1 MSRPRKPL
9 STPSNP
15 PIADGCVMTAAS
27 PKSVLRKTRAATMLK
42 RIPSGIRQHVLAIS
56 VGSHCRDTHPIQRE
70 LTISALVHEW
80 TKPDLTRGKLSLDQ
94 YLELDQ
100 KDPTQKATRN
110 AEKDGPYFI
119 PATFRDDG
127 FRQATDVVSLCGFA
141 GDLDN
146 GTLTKADIEAKLHG
160 TFFIAYSSYSH
171 STRLPKWRF
180 LVPYQESIHP
190 SAHAKV
196 YAHFQGLF
204 DNQLDTRCG
213 TTAQIWYTPACPPDA
228 AQHYEFFVGQGDLLD
243 VAAIPEPVATP
254 KKSVTSKPC
263 NITANEHERVQSALA
278 IIPSDDREMWI
289 KFGIA
294 LKQNLPQDVAR
305 QLWGVWSQKSDKY
318 DPDDCDRTWDSF
330 KDSPGGEAIT
340 LASIFFHAR
349 NLGWTDDVQPM
360 SREVEV
366 LNSTHFVAVAGAKT
380 WVFKED
386 YDPELQRQVLKRLG
400 FDDFKKLHSHTKV
413 QIAQGDLVKKRPI
426 AQVWLEHPLRR
437 TFDSIVFLPNQ
448 PTPPGT
454 YNTWRGFAC
463 SATQGNWSLM
473 QAHIR
478 DVICSGDTLA
488 AEYLMNW
495 MAFAVQHPEKPAEVA
510 VVLQGNRGTGKGK
523 YANAMTALFGPHATT
538 VSQASHL
545 TGHFNGHLKDCTFLF
560 VDEGMWAG
568 DKAGENV
575 LKALITEP
583 VIQMEK
589 KFQDPTPIKN
599 RLHIMIASNSE
610 WVVPAG
616 AHERRYFVL
625 HVSDVHMQDKA
636 YFAALDRQMYE
647 LGGLEAMLH
656 DLLRRDLS
664 TFDIRA
670 VPRTA
675 ALDQQVINS
684 LDAMHTWWLDH
695 LGSTVPDWQYQCRR
709 TLVEA
714 CAHKCSTPSQRSME
728 TKLGN
733 FLKKVLPGGLKK
745 VSHTPPGR
753 AKAIECYE
761 FPTQALCRQAFQN
774 LLGIQHDP
782 WA

>member
-1 MSRPRKPL
+1 MS
-9 STPSNP
+9 
-15 PIADGCVMTAAS
+15 A
-27 PKSVLRKTRAATMLK
+27 LRKTRAATKLT
-42 RIPSGIRQHVLAIS
+42 RIPSGIRQHMLAIS
-56 VGSHCRDTHPIQRE
+56 VGNNCRDNHPIQRQ
-70 LTISALVHEW
+70 LTIHALVQEW
-80 TKPDLTRGKLSLDQ
+80 AKPDVARGKIPLDQ
-94 YLELDQ
+94 YLELNLE
-100 KDPTQKATRN
+100 DPQHKAIQR
-110 AEKDGPYFI
+110 AEKDGAYFI

-127 FRQATDVVSLCGFA
+127 IRQARDVVSLCGFA

-146 GTLTKADIEAKLHG
+146 GTLTRADIEAKLHG
-160 TFFIAYSSYSH
+160 IFFIAYSSYSH
-171 STRLPKWRF
+171 SASFPKWRF
-180 LVPYQESIHP
+180 FVPYQAPITP
-190 SAHAKV
+190 SEHAKV
-196 YAHFQGLF
+196 YAHFQARF

-213 TTAQIWYTPACPPDA
+213 TTAQLWYTPACPPDA
-228 AQHYEFFVGQGDLLD
+228 AEHYQFFFGPGALLD
-243 VAAIPEPVATP
+243 VATIPEPAAKPLKTAAP
-254 KKSVTSKPC
+254 KPR
-263 NITANEHERVQSALA
+263 NITANEHVRVQSALA
-278 IIPSDDREMWI
+278 TMPSDDREQWV
-289 KFGIA
+289 KTGIA
-294 LKQNLPQDVAR
+294 LKQNLPQDIAW
-305 QLWGVWSQKSDKY
+305 QLWEEWSRKSDKY
-318 DPDDCDRTWDSF
+318 DPDDCNRTWNSF
-330 KDSPGGEAIT
+330 KDSPDGDAIT
-340 LASIFFHAR
+340 LGSIFFHAKSH
-349 NLGWTDDVQPM
+349 GWAEDAPAM
-360 SREVEV
+360 PKEVEE
-366 LNSTHFVAVAGAKT
+366 LQATHFVAVEGAKT

-386 YDPELQRQVLKRLG
+386 FDHELQRPALKRSS
-400 FDDFKKLHSHTKV
+400 FEDFKKLHSHKKV
-413 QIAQGDLVKKRPI
+413 QVTQGDQIKKQRI
-426 AQVWLEHPLRR
+426 AQVWLDHPQRR

-448 PTPPGT
+448 ATPPGT
-454 YNTWRGFAC
+454 YNTWRGFTCQPA
-463 SATQGNWSLM
+463 QGDWSLM
-473 QAHIR
+473 HAHIR
-478 DVICSGDTLA
+478 DVICGGDTLA

-523 YANAMTALFGPHATT
+523 FANAMTTLFGHHATT
-538 VSQASHL
+538 VTQASHL
-545 TGHFNGHLKDCTFLF
+545 TGHFNGHLKDCAFLF

-599 RLHIMIASNSE
+599 RLHLMIASNSE

-625 HVSDVHMQDKA
+625 RVSDAKMQDKQ
-636 YFAALDRQMYE
+636 YFAALECQMYE
-647 LGGLEAMLH
+647 GGGLEAMLH

-664 TFDIRA
+664 TFDIRS

-714 CAHKCSTPSQRSME
+714 CAHKCSTPIQRSME

-753 AKAIECYE
+753 TKAIECYE
-761 FPTQALCRQAFQN
+761 FPTQTLCRQAFLN
-774 LLGIQHDP
+774 LIGIQHDP